1 MCIRDRMLWGY
12 TPVPW
17 MYRFEYLRYL
27 FIVLPGS
34 MAGELVMKWMSRPTS
49 EDGAESPPRKVAYA
63 MLCISVGIILANLV
77 GLYNRWSFLTL
88 ILSALLILAGWWLT
102 RGLSDSGI
110 LWHDLLLLGAALLL
124 VGLCFEPFQGGIKKD
139 GPTFGYL
146 FVTSGL
152 GCMALMAFHVVC
164 DYFCCHRSTSFL
176 VMSGQNPM
184 IAYVACDLLIYPLF
198 NLLGIM
204 KWLGIFA
211 TNPWLG
217 FLQGL
222 LLTSMA
228 LLVTMFFTRI
238 KWFWRT

>member
-1 MCIRDRMLWGY
+1 
-12 TPVPW
+12 
-17 MYRFEYLRYL
+17 
-27 FIVLPGS
+27 
-34 MAGELVMKWMSRPTS
+34 
-49 EDGAESPPRKVAYA
+49 
-63 MLCISVGIILANLV
+63 
-77 GLYNRWSFLTL
+77 
-88 ILSALLILAGWWLT
+88 
-102 RGLSDSGI
+102 
-110 LWHDLLLLGAALLL
+110 
-124 VGLCFEPFQGGIKKD
+124 
-139 GPTFGYL
+139 
-146 FVTSGL
+146 
-152 GCMALMAFHVVC
+152 MALMAFHVVC